1 MVCMANEPD
10 GCNINLNC
18 GSTHLDALCQ
28 RVLSERADIG
38 LAFDGDADRI
48 LAVDENGQE
57 VDGDHL
63 LAILATDM
71 KQKGELAAN
80 ELVVTQMSNMG
91 LKLAMEKLSLIH
103 IYFWV

>member
-1 MVCMANEPD
+1 MCIRD
-10 GCNINLNC
+10 
-18 GSTHLDALCQ
+18 
-28 RVLSERADIG
+28 RADIG

-91 LKLAMEKLSLIH
+91 LKLAMEDVYKRQVPFCLTH
-103 IYFWV
+103 H